1 MKGCVCCNFATRK
14 ITYQSQPPKGAVELM
29 LTLNA
34 LKSKEILDYWYGTGT
49 PTHLIKSLRA
59 MDIPVMAL
67 EGYQT
72 AGSALLNGNV
82 TGEDPIPV
90 LYYSGYLTIKSYNQ
104 ESGLYTLGFPNKEVR
119 NGFLNNV
126 LSVIG
131 KIPNHSSDMLTLSL
145 PEPTLL
151 IHGV

>member
-1 MKGCVCCNFATRK
+1 
-14 ITYQSQPPKGAVELM
+14 
-29 LTLNA
+29 
-34 LKSKEILDYWYGTGT
+34 
-49 PTHLIKSLRA
+49 

-131 KIPNHSSDMLTLSL
+131 KIPNQSL
-145 PEPTLL
+145 FPHP
-151 IHGV
+151 HH